1 MASDNVVSILRANI
15 TELKADL
22 TKGIAEFRAFGQ
34 KVPKSVPE
42 DPFARLKADVADL
55 KQVTGSA
62 GVALGGLAA
71 GGAALT
77 KSFVD
82 KAVEMQQFRGTLI
95 AVTKDVAVADAQ
107 LQKMVDFA
115 ASTPFDLPGVVSA
128 GVQLTSL
135 RQNVDRFLPLAGD
148 LAAVFGRDIKD
159 AAQALG
165 KALAGSQDGLTILA
179 DSFGISKREMAQFG
193 AVAKADGS
201 IAATTAPEL
210 EKLANALEKIIK
222 SKYGGAMEAQS
233 KTAAGAFSNLSDAID
248 QLQASLGAEVADD
261 FAKLAKGITG
271 AVESFQA
278 MPDSTKRM
286 VAQSIVLA
294 TGVAGVTA
302 ALVGVAAVVGPVAAG
317 LATLSAASAGVMG
330 VVGTL
335 ASGLLLTEGAITA
348 AAGAAVAGSSGMAAL
363 TGTTAAAGT
372 AAAAAGT
379 GFAGFAAIAGAALVP
394 ALVLGTAAF
403 AYLIHRM
410 GEANQA
416 AEELRAGQQ
425 KVADRFR
432 ESREA
437 IVQAADALR
446 DYNGNIE
453 AAVNA
458 TANSFKETGKTDL
471 DAAKSILALN
481 EARNKA
487 WEDGDN
493 ERAKILSDRIA
504 VMYGVRQ
511 QLSGTHVEKMEAEK
525 KAADAAKAALE
536 AQAKAEETYQKR
548 ATAGFYETKKAQLEA
563 LDAVLIGAKQGSKE
577 REALE
582 LSRIKLVREAS
593 KEEIAGDL
601 HAIDLRKKAGELSA
615 RQEVAAL
622 QAILKAKAAILEVDE
637 RQRIE
642 SEIAA
647 ANGKIK
653 ADNEKRW
660 ADAAKKSAEAG
671 KKAAEESFALQGKG
685 LQTELEATKKLEDR
699 LEIEKKLVD
708 LEAQKATYGEK
719 NAKNRRTI
727 LDNAKAEKDLLD
739 KQAAEAIEKR
749 DTELASKRAELVAQ
763 QVADEDAAQEDL
775 FAKRR
780 RKLDEEAAR
789 GKNVYGER
797 LRLEQD
803 ELEYAMAAS
812 EKKLA
817 AVEAEIEAKRK
828 AADAGATPEEQKI
841 NADTAALELRKAER
855 DASRQ
860 TQEIFDKSNAT
871 LVERTKH
878 LREQLELLRKQKEEA
893 KDPTFSGEAY
903 GAEGLGENRAG
914 WGISR
919 KKRGQ
924 VGENGMTE
932 AEMKAEIARNEGILG
947 NRQTYRDKTGQLM
960 PTFGVSRSAQEQ
972 AAAEAAAAPRNQT
985 EQAAKMISL
994 VESIAR
1000 SVGAMGSN
1008 LGKSGKGS
1016 GSPALGLAPSLYPNT
1031 SF

>member
-22 TKGIAEFRAFGQ
+22 SKGVAEFRAFGQ

-62 GVALGGLAA
+62 GIALGGLAA

-107 LQKMVDFA
+107 LRKMVDFA
-115 ASTPFDLPGVVSA
+115 ATTPFDLPGVVSA

-135 RQNVDRFLPLAGD
+135 KQDVDRFLPLAGD

-201 IAATTAPEL
+201 IATNTTGEL

-233 KTAAGAFSNLSDAID
+233 KTAAGAFSNLSDAMD
-248 QLQASLGAEVADD
+248 QLKASMGEELADD
-261 FAKLAKGITG
+261 FATLAKSITG
-271 AVESFQA
+271 TVESFKA
-278 MPDSTKRM
+278 LPDSTKRM
-286 VAQSIVLA
+286 VAQSIVVA

-302 ALVGVAAVVGPVAAG
+302 ALVGVAAVVGPVATG
-317 LATLSAASAGVMG
+317 LATLSAASAGVVG
-330 VVGTL
+330 FVGTL

-372 AAAAAGT
+372 AAAAAST

-394 ALVLGTAAF
+394 VLVLGTAAF

-446 DYNGNIE
+446 DYNGNVE
-453 AAVNA
+453 AAVKA
-458 TANSFKETGKTDL
+458 TANSFKESGKTDL
-471 DAAKSILALN
+471 DAAEAILALN

-525 KAADAAKAALE
+525 KAADAAKAAIE

-548 ATAGFYETKKAQLEA
+548 SSAGFYETKKAQLAA
-563 LDAVLIGAKQGSKE
+563 LDAVLAGAKQGSKE

-593 KEEIAGDL
+593 KEELAGDL

-622 QAILKAKAAILEVDE
+622 QAVLKAKASILEVDE
-637 RQRIE
+637 RQKIE

-647 ANGKIK
+647 ANGKIR

-660 ADAAKKSAEAG
+660 ADAAKKSAEAA
-671 KKAAEESFALQGKG
+671 KKAAEDSIELKAKG
-685 LQTELEATKKLEDR
+685 LQTELESSKTLEGR
-699 LEIEKKLVD
+699 LGIEKQLVD
-708 LEAQKATYGEK
+708 VEAQKALYSEK
-719 NAKNRRTI
+719 NAKNRQAI
-727 LDNAKAEKDLLD
+727 LENAKAEKDLLD

-749 DTELASKRAELVAQ
+749 DSELASKRAELAKEQ
-763 QVADEDAAQEDL
+763 QAEADAAAEDQ
-775 FAKRR
+775 FAKRK

-789 GKNVYGER
+789 GKNVHGER

-817 AVEAEIEAKRK
+817 AVKAEIEAKRK
-828 AADAGATPEEQKI
+828 AADAGATPEEKKI
-841 NADTAALELRKAER
+841 NADTAALELKKAER

-878 LREQLELLRKQKEEA
+878 LREQLELMRKQKAEA
-893 KDPTFSGEAY
+893 KDPSFSGEAY
-903 GAEGLGENRAG
+903 GVEAINENRAG
-914 WGISR
+914 LGVSR
-919 KKRGQ
+919 RKRGK

-932 AEMKAEIARNEGILG
+932 AEMEAEVARNEGILG
-947 NRQTYRDKTGQLM
+947 NRQTYRDKTGALM
-960 PTFGVSRSAQEQ
+960 PTFGVSRSAQEK
-972 AAAEAAAAPRNQT
+972 AAAEAAAGPKNGADV
-985 EQAAKMISL
+985 QARQLSALETIAKML
-994 VESIAR
+994 GQA
-1000 SVGAMGSN
+1000 VGKAAGST
-1008 LGKSGKGS
+1008 KDRGS
-1016 GSPALGLAPSLYPNT
+1016 SALGLAPSMYPNS